1 MEEEIDLAGDFGAA
15 GTVEPEVHIEPEVI
29 KQEPAAPDAPRK
41 EEDHGRVPL
50 SELLSERRERQAL
63 QRRLDELSKPKTEP
77 TAKPDFWE
85 NPENSVR
92 NQAQEITNQALSPV
106 QQSLMFNN
114 RLVASS
120 VPGIGKEAVDAAE
133 VAFNQA
139 IADGKMDPATHAR
152 INNHPNP
159 FFAAVEWHRQ
169 QQVLEKTGG
178 DLTAYEQKLLD
189 EKLKD
194 PEFLA
199 KAVAA
204 HQATQQQTR
213 TPSGQFGAKPT
224 TIIRPPSLNRATGS
238 SNASAGDDTE
248 EDMASAFGAR

>member
-1 MEEEIDLAGDFGAA
+1 MEEEIDLAGDFGAS
-15 GTVEPEVHIEPEVI
+15 GTVAPEVQPEPEVI
-29 KQEPAAPDAPRK
+29 QEPITQEAPRK

-50 SELLSERRERQAL
+50 SELLSERKERQAL
-63 QRRLDELSKPKTEP
+63 QRQIDELRRPKTEP

-85 NPENSVR
+85 NPETSVR
-92 NQAQEITNQALSPV
+92 TQAQEITNQALSPV

-114 RLVASS
+114 KLIASS

-133 VAFNQA
+133 VAFNKA
-139 IADGKMDPATHAR
+139 IEDGKMDPATHAR

-159 FFAAVEWHRQ
+159 FFAAVEWHKQ
-169 QQVLEKTGG
+169 QQVIEKTGG
-178 DLTAYEQKLLD
+178 DLTAYEQKLLE

-204 HQATQQQTR
+204 HNATQQQTR
-213 TPSGQFGAKPT
+213 APSGQFGAKPT

-238 SNASAGDDTE
+238 TNASAGDDAD